1 MWIHVY
7 SCQSRTGGDNVAP
20 PPLLGLDGLIACS
33 HYQSSAASDAM
44 TASLKTTLPACTTQ
58 VSTVSTRSLSLFP
71 IEEFDVDIAPL
82 TANSHQDK
90 LWRRFQPVLIWKVKN
105 LFSMVR
111 TFECGAMWRQMWR
124 QVGNVA
130 DRGAREN
137 FYWICNVTYKRIGDN
152 W

>member
-90 LWRRFQPVLIWKVKN
+90 LWRRFQPVLMLEGEKLV
-105 LFSMVR
+105 LDGTYFR
-111 TFECGAMWRQMWR
+111 MWRHVTSDVATSRERRR
-124 QVGNVA
+124 QRRSWKFLLNL
-130 DRGAREN
+130 
-137 FYWICNVTYKRIGDN
+137 
-152 W
+152 